1 MRNTQ
6 SNTTLNPVQLH
17 LLQMFS
23 YAKTKKEL
31 TEVKS
36 VLLDFYRKKVDAES
50 DKVWKAKK
58 LTAETMDELLNS
70 HNRTPYK

>member
-6 SNTTLNPVQLH
+6 SNTILNPVQLH

-23 YAKTKKEL
+23 YTKTKKEL

-36 VLLDFYRKKVDAES
+36 VLLDYYRKKVDAES